1 MYIRNLLKL
10 FFAGAIQNVPSLQN
24 VILNSNELTTFTDA
38 MIFSAPELYTIA
50 LANNRITDVQ
60 ECKLHQL
67 QRKNIF
73 LSLMYVFVQM
83 FSLHIQYYGMLT

>member
-1 MYIRNLLKL
+1 MLP
-10 FFAGAIQNVPSLQN
+10 FVGAIQNVPLLSTVN
-24 VILNSNELTTFTDA
+24 MNYNELTTFTDA
-38 MIFSAPELYTIA
+38 MIFSAPELYTIE
-50 LANNRITDVQ
+50 LRNNRITDVQ